1 LIVMHSRHLSSDA
14 RKLRSANHAI
24 CSIRRN
30 PRGPKLIETKPR
42 RLADRTDMSILRAL
56 VANASATHAALAE
69 STGLA
74 RNTVRARLARYA
86 EEKVMRGVVRQI
98 DPAFLGFPLRA
109 YVVTTVTQRK
119 LDEVGDA
126 LKGISEVLEV
136 LGLTGSTDLVIHVV
150 ARDAEDLYR
159 VAGRILEVDGVTRTE
174 TSLIMRELVE
184 YRIEQL
190 IGQGRLPA

>member
-1 LIVMHSRHLSSDA
+1 M
-14 RKLRSANHAI
+14 
-24 CSIRRN
+24 
-30 PRGPKLIETKPR
+30 IETKSQ
-42 RLADRTDMSILRAL
+42 RLADRTDMSLLQAL
-56 VANASATHAALAE
+56 VANSSATHAALAE

-74 RNTVRARLARYA
+74 RNTVRARLARYVD
-86 EEKVMRGVVRQI
+86 EKVLRGVVRQI

-119 LDEVGDA
+119 LDAVGEA
-126 LKGISEVLEV
+126 LKGIPEVLEV

-159 VAGRILEVDGVTRTE
+159 VAGRILEVEGVTRTE

-184 YRIEQL
+184 YRVAQL
-190 IGQGRLPA
+190 IGRGQFPA